1 MQAVVIDKPGD
12 VDVGEIADPAPG
24 PDEVVVEVRA
34 GGICGTDVHL
44 ADGEFSRARYPL
56 VPGHEF
62 AGEVVAIGHNV
73 SAVRV
78 GAKVT
83 ADPNNY
89 CGRCRPCREGHGNM
103 CHNFRALGITDP
115 GACAEYLAVPAWN
128 VHLLP
133 DAFDMSVAALIEPL
147 SCAVHGYDLLRTK
160 LGDRFLIYG
169 AGTMGLLLISLAGR
183 VGAVSV
189 TVVEPK
195 EGRRQMAR
203 DFGAAEVVG
212 SADELDD
219 EGGFDVVIDASGVV
233 AAIEDALGR
242 VRPGGN
248 YLQFGVAAA
257 EAKARFSPYHLFNNE
272 MSLVGSMAV
281 LHSFDRAC
289 DLAVNVDLGLSR
301 LVSDSLPI
309 SSYLEALGYVRSG
322 KGLKVQVAPGASRH
336 PQAHRG
342 VAAPAGTPCRPS
354 GPIRSK

>member
-12 VDVGEIADPAPG
+12 VDVGEVADPSPS
-24 PDEVVVEVRA
+24 PDEVVVAVRA
-34 GGICGTDVHL
+34 CGICGTDLHL
-44 ADGEFSRARYPL
+44 ADGEFSLARYPL

-62 AGEVVAIGHNV
+62 AGEVVALGSNV
-73 SAVRV
+73 SSLRV

-89 CGRCRPCREGHGNM
+89 CGRCRPCREGHGNL

-128 VHLLP
+128 VHVLP
-133 DAFDMSVAALIEPL
+133 EGFDMSVAALIEPL
-147 SCAVHGYDLLRTK
+147 SCVVHGYDLLPTK

-169 AGTMGLLLISLAGR
+169 AGTMGLLLIALAGR

-189 TVVEPK
+189 SVVEPN
-195 EGRRQMAR
+195 EARRQMAR
-203 DFGAAEVVG
+203 DFGATSVVG
-212 SADELDD
+212 NADELDD
-219 EGGFDVVIDASGVV
+219 GGGFEVVIDASGVV
-233 AAIEDALGR
+233 GAIEDAVR
-242 VRPGGN
+242 RIRPGGN

-257 EAKARFSPYHLFNNE
+257 EAKARFSPYRLFNNE
-272 MSLVGSMAV
+272 MSFVGSMAV

-309 SSYLEALGYVRSG
+309 SSYLEALGYVRGG
-322 KGLKVQVAPGASRH
+322 KGLKVQVAPGAS
-336 PQAHRG
+336 P
-342 VAAPAGTPCRPS
+342 RP
-354 GPIRSK
+354 